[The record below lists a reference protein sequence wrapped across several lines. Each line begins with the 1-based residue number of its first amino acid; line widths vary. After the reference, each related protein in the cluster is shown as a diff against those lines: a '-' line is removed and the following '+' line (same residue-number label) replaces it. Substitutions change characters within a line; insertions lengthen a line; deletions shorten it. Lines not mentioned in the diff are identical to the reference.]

1 MNLRKTAVLAALVF
15 SAAVLLPAEDAAS
28 IQGVKAICSNF
39 LEYVVADE
47 YDSAFAYLKTQPNS
61 ISDDNFAELEL
72 LSIQQA
78 GTIRQIYGE
87 AIDVQLVKEDLAAD
101 FILKL
106 VYVVRRE
113 NHIIRWEFIY
123 YKPAAYWKLDAI
135 SFDDE
140 ITKVF

>member
-1 MNLRKTAVLAALVF
+1 MKFRKTAVLAALIF
-15 SAAVLLPAEDAAS
+15 FAAVLLSAEDAVS
-28 IQGVKAICSNF
+28 VQGVKAICSNF
-39 LEYVVADE
+39 LEYALEDD
-47 YDSAFAYLKTQPNS
+47 YKSAFAYLKEQPNS
-61 ISDDNFAELEL
+61 ISDENFAELER

-78 GTIRQIYGE
+78 DTIREIYGE

-106 VYVVRRE
+106 VYVLRRE

-123 YKPAAYWKLDAI
+123 YKPDTYWKLDAI